1 MAGPADAGA
10 VVSPDAVEAIGK
22 HGAGERKTGK
32 RSGEEGTSGD
42 GGGEGACGAG
52 VRAGKGGRTGGLCR
66 LLRRRELRECRY
78 ASSLS
83 IGVGDQ
89 PPGMRPSD
97 KTLGPR

>member
-42 GGGEGACGAG
+42 GGGDGACGAG
-52 VRAGKGGRTGGLCR
+52 VRVSHIFTPQPSHEFANSILFKYINGLH
-66 LLRRRELRECRY
+66 
-78 ASSLS
+78 
-83 IGVGDQ
+83 
-89 PPGMRPSD
+89 
-97 KTLGPR
+97 K